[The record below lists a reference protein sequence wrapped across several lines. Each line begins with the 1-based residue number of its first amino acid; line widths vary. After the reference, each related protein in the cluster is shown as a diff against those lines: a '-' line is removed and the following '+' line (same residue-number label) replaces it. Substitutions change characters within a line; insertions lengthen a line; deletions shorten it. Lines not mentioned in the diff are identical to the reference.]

1 MVPINLKVIN
11 VYNVHIFRYVMVVAL
26 CNESKIYVKV
36 IVKQIVLFIDI
47 LLFSY

>member
-1 MVPINLKVIN
+1 
-11 VYNVHIFRYVMVVAL
+11 MVVAL